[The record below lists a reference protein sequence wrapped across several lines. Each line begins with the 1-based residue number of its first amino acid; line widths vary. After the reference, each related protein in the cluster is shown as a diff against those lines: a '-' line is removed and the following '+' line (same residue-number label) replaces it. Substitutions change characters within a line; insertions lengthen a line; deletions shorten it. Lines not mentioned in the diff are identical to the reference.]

1 MTARWLL
8 KITAMN
14 CGATTRRLPGT
25 MRSRIQM
32 NSPSNKPVQ
41 MISFVYALLT
51 FSVLRDF
58 IIAVLLL
65 LPLAIFAQ
73 DLDDT
78 ERMLRELSE
87 APGVSGYEEPAA
99 QVFMK
104 YLKPYADELQ
114 RDRLGSVIAIKK
126 GTAES
131 PRVMIDA
138 HLDEIGFMVKRLD
151 ENGFVKFFPL
161 GWNFSQQLLDHRV
174 IIHTRNGP
182 VLGVINTGPDIDE
195 SKIILR
201 EEMWID
207 VGVENRVEAEALGIQ
222 PADPITHESKFA
234 VMNNRK
240 FLLGKAWDDRIGL
253 GVIIGVLK
261 NLAREKHPN
270 MVFATG
276 AVQEEITLSGAK
288 TVVEAVKPD
297 IAITLDIDVTSD
309 LPVNTSI
316 DYAQPVLGKGV
327 VFILHTSEMLPHV
340 KLRQWVQS
348 IAAELKIPHQF
359 MLEEGGGTD
368 AGPIHKWNL
377 GVPTLDLVISQRY
390 YHSANGII
398 HRDDY
403 ESAVKLITEVVKRL
417 DKKILDA
424 LTFKPLE

>member
-1 MTARWLL
+1 MIRQVKRAQFRQFVVAFAVMTPL
-8 KITAMN
+8 M
-14 CGATTRRLPGT
+14 G
-25 MRSRIQM
+25 
-32 NSPSNKPVQ
+32 
-41 MISFVYALLT
+41 
-51 FSVLRDF
+51 FSQV
-58 IIAVLLL
+58 
-65 LPLAIFAQ
+65 
-73 DLDDT
+73 LDDT
-78 ERMLRELSE
+78 EKMLRDLSE

-104 YLKPYADELQ
+104 YLKPHVDELQ
-114 RDRLGSVIAIKK
+114 RDNLGSVIGVKK
-126 GTAES
+126 GAANS

-138 HLDEIGFMVKRLD
+138 HLDEIGFMVKRID

-174 IIHTRNGP
+174 IIHTRKGE
-182 VLGVINTGPDIDE
+182 VLGVINTGPDIHED
-195 SKIILR
+195 KIISR

-207 VGVENRVEAEALGIQ
+207 IGVASKAEAEALGIQ
-222 PADPITHESKFA
+222 PGDPVTHESKFA
-234 VMNNRK
+234 VMANRK

-253 GVIIGVLK
+253 AVIIGVMQ
-261 NLAREKHPN
+261 NLAKEKHPN
-270 MVFATG
+270 TVFATG
-276 AVQEEITLSGAK
+276 AVQEENTLAGAK

-309 LPVNTSI
+309 LPANTSE

-327 VFILHTSEMLPHV
+327 VIILHTSEMLPHV

-348 IAAELKIPHQF
+348 VADELKIPYQF

-368 AGPIHKWNL
+368 AGPIHKWNM

-403 ESAVKLITEVVKRL
+403 ESAVRLITEVVRQL
-417 DKKILDA
+417 DGKKLND
-424 LTFKPLE
+424 LSFKPLR

>member
-1 MTARWLL
+1 MIRQVKRAQFRRFVVAFAVMTPL
-8 KITAMN
+8 M
-14 CGATTRRLPGT
+14 G
-25 MRSRIQM
+25 
-32 NSPSNKPVQ
+32 
-41 MISFVYALLT
+41 
-51 FSVLRDF
+51 FSQV
-58 IIAVLLL
+58 
-65 LPLAIFAQ
+65 
-73 DLDDT
+73 LDDT
-78 ERMLRELSE
+78 EKMLRDLSE

-104 YLKPYADELQ
+104 YLKPHVDELQ
-114 RDRLGSVIAIKK
+114 RDNLGSVIGVKK
-126 GTAES
+126 GAANS

-138 HLDEIGFMVKRLD
+138 HLDEIGFMVKRID

-174 IIHTRNGP
+174 IIHTRKGE
-182 VLGVINTGPDIDE
+182 VLGVINTGPDIHED
-195 SKIILR
+195 KIISR

-207 VGVENRVEAEALGIQ
+207 IGVASKAEAEALGIQ
-222 PADPITHESKFA
+222 PGDPVTHESKFA
-234 VMNNRK
+234 VMANRK

-253 GVIIGVLK
+253 AVIIGVMQ
-261 NLAREKHPN
+261 NLAKEKHPN
-270 MVFATG
+270 TVFATG
-276 AVQEEITLSGAK
+276 AVQEENTLAGAK

-309 LPVNTSI
+309 LPANTSE

-327 VFILHTSEMLPHV
+327 VIILHTSEMLPHV

-348 IAAELKIPHQF
+348 VADELKIPYQF

-368 AGPIHKWNL
+368 AGPIHKWNM

-403 ESAVKLITEVVKRL
+403 ESAVRLITEVVRQL
-417 DKKILDA
+417 DGKKLNN
-424 LTFKPLE
+424 LSFKPLR

>member
-1 MTARWLL
+1 
-8 KITAMN
+8 
-14 CGATTRRLPGT
+14 
-25 MRSRIQM
+25 MRKTIP
-32 NSPSNKPVQ
+32 N
-41 MISFVYALLT
+41 
-51 FSVLRDF
+51 F
-58 IIAVLLL
+58 IIALL
-65 LPLAIFAQ
+65 LPALNALFSQ

-78 ERMLRELSE
+78 ERMLKELSE

-114 RDRLGSVIAIKK
+114 RDKLGGVIAIKR
-126 GTAES
+126 GTAEG

-138 HLDEIGFMVKRLD
+138 HLDEIGFMVKRVD

-174 IIHTRNGP
+174 IIHTRKGP
-182 VLGVINTGPDIDE
+182 VLGVLNTGPDINED
-195 SKIILR
+195 KIIPR
-201 EEMWID
+201 EDMWID
-207 VGVENRVEAEALGIQ
+207 VGVEHRAEAEALGIQ
-222 PADPITHESKFA
+222 PGDPVTHESKFA
-234 VMNNRK
+234 VMANRK

-261 NLAREKHPN
+261 NLAKEKHPN

-276 AVQEEITLSGAK
+276 SVQEEITLAGAK

-309 LPVNTSI
+309 LPANTSV

-327 VFILHTSEMLPHV
+327 VIILHTAEMLPHV

-348 IAAELKIPHQF
+348 LAEELKIPHQF

-403 ESAVKLITEVVKRL
+403 ESTVRLITEIAKRL
-417 DKKILDA
+417 DKNALDD
-424 LTFKPLE
+424 LVFKSLK

>member
-1 MTARWLL
+1 
-8 KITAMN
+8 MN
-14 CGATTRRLPGT
+14 LR
-25 MRSRIQM
+25 
-32 NSPSNKPVQ
+32 SNKALQ
-41 MISFVYALLT
+41 KRSMVYPLLT
-51 FSVLRDF
+51 LAIRLSFAG
-58 IIAVLLL
+58 AVLLAV
-65 LPLAIFAQ
+65 PPATFSQ
-73 DLDDT
+73 DLDET
-78 ERMLRELSE
+78 EKMLKALSE

-99 QVFMK
+99 QVFMQ
-104 YLKPYADELQ
+104 YLKPLADELQ

-126 GTAES
+126 GAAES
-131 PRVMIDA
+131 PRIMIDA

-151 ENGFVKFFPL
+151 ENGFIKFFPL

-174 IIHTRNGP
+174 IIHTRKGP
-182 VLGVINTGPDIDE
+182 VLGVLNTGPDIDE
-195 SKIILR
+195 EKIIPR
-201 EEMWID
+201 EDMWID
-207 VGVENRVEAEALGIQ
+207 IGVASRAEAEALGIQ
-222 PADPITHESKFA
+222 PGDPITHESKFA
-234 VMNNRK
+234 LLANRK

-261 NLAREKHPN
+261 NLAGAKHPN

-276 AVQEEITLSGAK
+276 SVQEEITLSGAK

-309 LPVNTSI
+309 LPAYTSE

-327 VFILHTSEMLPHV
+327 VIILHTSEMLPHV

-348 IAAELKIPHQF
+348 VADELKIPYQF

-403 ESAVKLITEVVKRL
+403 ESAVRLIAEVVKRL
-417 DKKILDA
+417 NKNVLDE
-424 LTFKPLE
+424 LMFKPLSR

>member
-1 MTARWLL
+1 
-8 KITAMN
+8 
-14 CGATTRRLPGT
+14 
-25 MRSRIQM
+25 M
-32 NSPSNKPVQ
+32 NSRSNKSIQ
-41 MISFVYALLT
+41 KISFVYALFIFSICLSCLITVLT
-51 FSVLRDF
+51 PLTTFAQELDPTEKMLRD
-58 IIAVLLL
+58 
-65 LPLAIFAQ
+65 
-73 DLDDT
+73 
-78 ERMLRELSE
+78 LSE

-99 QVFMK
+99 QVFMQ
-104 YLKPYADELQ
+104 YLKPYVDELR
-114 RDRLGSVIAIKK
+114 RDHLGGVIGVKK
-126 GTAES
+126 GDSES

-138 HLDEIGFMVKRLD
+138 HLDEIGFMVKRID
-151 ENGFVKFFPL
+151 ENGFIKFFPL
-161 GWNFSQQLLDHRV
+161 GWNFSQPLLDRRV
-174 IIHTRNGP
+174 VIHTRKGP
-182 VLGVINTGPDIDE
+182 VIGVMNTGPEIDE
-195 SKIILR
+195 SRIIRR

-207 VGVENRVEAEALGIQ
+207 IGVENRTEAETLGIQ
-222 PADPITHESKFA
+222 PGDPITHESKFA
-234 VMNNRK
+234 LMANRK

-261 NLAREKHPN
+261 NLARARHPN
-270 MVFATG
+270 SVFATG

-309 LPVNTSI
+309 LPANTSA

-348 IAAELKIPHQF
+348 IAEEMKIPHQF

-403 ESAVKLITEVVKRL
+403 ESAVRLITEVVKRL
-417 DKKILDA
+417 DKNMLEE
-424 LTFKPLE
+424 LRFKPLE

>member
-1 MTARWLL
+1 MKKSILRFVITVLLMTPLA
-8 KITAMN
+8 
-14 CGATTRRLPGT
+14 
-25 MRSRIQM
+25 
-32 NSPSNKPVQ
+32 
-41 MISFVYALLT
+41 T
-51 FSVLRDF
+51 FSQDF
-58 IIAVLLL
+58 
-65 LPLAIFAQ
+65 
-73 DLDDT
+73 DDT
-78 ERMLRELSE
+78 EKMLKELSE

-104 YLKPYADELQ
+104 YLKLYADELQ
-114 RDRLGSVIAIKK
+114 RDKLGSVIAIKK
-126 GTAES
+126 GAAES
-131 PRVMIDA
+131 PRIMIDA

-174 IIHTRNGP
+174 IIHTRKGP
-182 VLGVINTGPDIDE
+182 VLGVLNTGPDIDE
-195 SKIILR
+195 EKLISR
-201 EEMWID
+201 EDMWID
-207 VGVENRVEAEALGIQ
+207 IGVENRAEAEALGIQ
-222 PADPITHESKFA
+222 PGDPITHESKFA
-234 VMNNRK
+234 LMANRK

-261 NLAREKHPN
+261 NLAGAKHPN
-270 MVFATG
+270 TVFGAG

-309 LPVNTSI
+309 LPAYTSE

-327 VFILHTSEMLPHV
+327 VIILHTSEMLPHV

-348 IAAELKIPHQF
+348 VADELKIPYQF

-403 ESAVKLITEVVKRL
+403 ESAVCLITEAVKRL
-417 DKKILDA
+417 DKNVLDE
-424 LTFKPLE
+424 LMFKPLSK

>member
-1 MTARWLL
+1 MQELL
-8 KITAMN
+8 YVK
-14 CGATTRRLPGT
+14 R
-25 MRSRIQM
+25 
-32 NSPSNKPVQ
+32 
-41 MISFVYALLT
+41 
-51 FSVLRDF
+51 
-58 IIAVLLL
+58 IIAVMLTFLVSANMSL
-65 LPLAIFAQ
+65 SQ

-78 ERMLRELSE
+78 EKMLKELSE

-126 GTAES
+126 GATNA
-131 PRVMIDA
+131 PRIMIDA
-138 HLDEIGFMVKRLD
+138 HLDEIGFMVKRID
-151 ENGFVKFFPL
+151 ENGFIKFFPL

-174 IIHTRNGP
+174 IIHTRKGA
-182 VLGVINTGPDIDE
+182 VLGVLSTGPDIDE
-195 SKIILR
+195 EKIIPR
-201 EEMWID
+201 EDMWID
-207 VGVENRVEAEALGIQ
+207 VGVDSRAEAEALGIQ
-222 PADPITHESKFA
+222 PGDPITHESKFA
-234 VMNNRK
+234 LLANRK

-261 NLAREKHPN
+261 NLAGAKHPN
-270 MVFATG
+270 TVFGTG

-288 TVVEAVKPD
+288 TVVETVKPD

-309 LPVNTSI
+309 LPAYTSE

-327 VFILHTSEMLPHV
+327 VIILHTAEMLPHV

-348 IAAELKIPHQF
+348 VADDLKIPYQF

-390 YHSANGII
+390 YHAANGII

-403 ESAVKLITEVVKRL
+403 ESAVRLITEIVKRL
-417 DKKILDA
+417 DTGKMDELMFKA
-424 LTFKPLE
+424 LK

>member
-1 MTARWLL
+1 MLALAPCL
-8 KITAMN
+8 
-14 CGATTRRLPGT
+14 
-25 MRSRIQM
+25 
-32 NSPSNKPVQ
+32 VQ
-41 MISFVYALLT
+41 
-51 FSVLRDF
+51 
-58 IIAVLLL
+58 
-65 LPLAIFAQ
+65 AQ
-73 DLDDT
+73 ELDDT
-78 ERMLRELSE
+78 EKMLRDLSE

-104 YLKPYADELQ
+104 YLKPHVDELQ
-114 RDRLGSVIAIKK
+114 RDNLGSVIGVKK
-126 GTAES
+126 GTANS

-138 HLDEIGFMVKRLD
+138 HLDEIGFMVKRID

-174 IIHTRNGP
+174 IIHTRTGE
-182 VLGVINTGPDIDE
+182 VLGVINTGPDIQED
-195 SKIILR
+195 KIIPR

-207 VGVENRVEAEALGIQ
+207 IGVASKAEAEALGIQ
-222 PADPITHESKFA
+222 PGDPVTHESKFA
-234 VMNNRK
+234 VMANRR

-253 GVIIGVLK
+253 AVIIGVMQ
-261 NLAREKHPN
+261 NLATEKHPN
-270 MVFATG
+270 TVFATG
-276 AVQEEITLSGAK
+276 AVQEENTLAGAK

-309 LPVNTSI
+309 LPANTSE

-327 VFILHTSEMLPHV
+327 VIILHTSEMLPHV
-340 KLRQWVQS
+340 KLRQWVQNV
-348 IAAELKIPHQF
+348 ADELKIPYQF

-368 AGPIHKWNL
+368 AGPIHKWHT

-417 DKKILDA
+417 DGRKLDELSFKA
-424 LTFKPLE
+424 LR

>member
-1 MTARWLL
+1 MKILFILNLILL
-8 KITAMN
+8 IAPSFITA
-14 CGATTRRLPGT
+14 
-25 MRSRIQM
+25 QE
-32 NSPSNKPVQ
+32 
-41 MISFVYALLT
+41 
-51 FSVLRDF
+51 
-58 IIAVLLL
+58 
-65 LPLAIFAQ
+65 
-73 DLDDT
+73 LDDT
-78 ERMLRELSE
+78 EKMLRELSE

-104 YLKPYADELQ
+104 YLKPYANELQ
-114 RDRLGSVIAIKK
+114 RDKLGGVIAIKK
-126 GTAES
+126 GTADG

-138 HLDEIGFMVKRLD
+138 HLDEIGFMVKRID

-174 IIHTRNGP
+174 IIHTRKGP

-195 SKIILR
+195 EKIIPR
-201 EEMWID
+201 EDMWID
-207 VGVENRVEAEALGIQ
+207 VGVESRAEAEALGIQ
-222 PADPITHESKFA
+222 PADPIAHESKFA
-234 VMNNRK
+234 VMANKK

-253 GVIIGVLK
+253 GIIIGVLK
-261 NLAREKHPN
+261 NLAKESHPN
-270 MVFATG
+270 MVFGTG

-309 LPVNTSI
+309 LPTNTSA

-327 VFILHTSEMLPHV
+327 VIILHTSEMLPHV

-348 IAAELKIPHQF
+348 VADEMKIPYQF

-377 GVPTLDLVISQRY
+377 GVPTLDLIISQRY

-403 ESAVKLITEVVKRL
+403 ESAVRLITETVKRL
-417 DKKILDA
+417 DRRILEE
-424 LTFKPLE
+424 LMFKTPK

>member
-1 MTARWLL
+1 MKKT
-8 KITAMN
+8 IPT
-14 CGATTRRLPGT
+14 
-25 MRSRIQM
+25 
-32 NSPSNKPVQ
+32 
-41 MISFVYALLT
+41 
-51 FSVLRDF
+51 F
-58 IIAVLLL
+58 IIALLL
-65 LPLAIFAQ
+65 SALNALFSQ

-78 ERMLRELSE
+78 EKMLQELSE

-104 YLKPYADELQ
+104 YLKPLVDELQ
-114 RDRLGSVIAIKK
+114 RDNLGGVIAIKK
-126 GTAES
+126 GTADG

-138 HLDEIGFMVKRLD
+138 HLDEIGFMVKRID

-174 IIHTRNGP
+174 IIHTRQGP
-182 VLGVINTGPDIDE
+182 VLGVLNTGPDIAED
-195 SKIILR
+195 KIIPR
-201 EEMWID
+201 ADMWID
-207 VGVENRVEAEALGIQ
+207 VGVENRAEAEALGIQ

-234 VMNNRK
+234 VLNNRK

-261 NLAREKHPN
+261 NLIKEKHQN

-276 AVQEEITLSGAK
+276 SVQEEITLAGAK
-288 TVVEAVKPD
+288 TTVEAVKPD
-297 IAITLDIDVTSD
+297 IAITLDIDVTND
-309 LPVNTSI
+309 LPANTSI

-327 VFILHTSEMLPHV
+327 VIILHTAEMLPHV

-348 IAAELKIPHQF
+348 LAEELKIPHQF

-403 ESAVKLITEVVKRL
+403 ESTVRLITEIVKRL
-417 DKKILDA
+417 NKNTLDE
-424 LTFKPLE
+424 LVFKPLK

>member
-1 MTARWLL
+1 
-8 KITAMN
+8 MN
-14 CGATTRRLPGT
+14 GFGFDIYL
-25 MRSRIQM
+25 
-32 NSPSNKPVQ
+32 SNKPK
-41 MISFVYALLT
+41 MKKSILRFV
-51 FSVLRDF
+51 
-58 IIAVLLL
+58 IAVLVVT
-65 LPLAIFAQ
+65 PVATFSQ
-73 DLDDT
+73 DLDET
-78 ERMLRELSE
+78 EKMLRELSE

-114 RDRLGSVIAIKK
+114 RDKLGGVIAIKK
-126 GTAES
+126 GTADG

-138 HLDEIGFMVKRLD
+138 HLDEIGFMVKRVD

-174 IIHTRNGP
+174 IIHTRKGS
-182 VLGVINTGPDIDE
+182 VLGVINTGPDINE
-195 SKIILR
+195 KEVIAR
-201 EEMWID
+201 EDMWID
-207 VGVENRVEAEALGIQ
+207 IGVETRAEAEALGIQ

-234 VMNNRK
+234 VMANRK

-253 GVIIGVLK
+253 GVIIGVMK
-261 NLAREKHPN
+261 NLAAAKHPN
-270 MVFATG
+270 IVFATG

-288 TVVEAVKPD
+288 TVVEAVRPD

-309 LPVNTSI
+309 LPANTSV

-348 IAAELKIPHQF
+348 VAAELQIPHQF

-403 ESAVKLITEVVKRL
+403 ESAVRLITEIIKRL
-417 DKKILDA
+417 DKITVDNLRFKA
-424 LTFKPLE
+424 LK

>member
-1 MTARWLL
+1 MKNITFYTLL
-8 KITAMN
+8 K
-14 CGATTRRLPGT
+14 
-25 MRSRIQM
+25 
-32 NSPSNKPVQ
+32 
-41 MISFVYALLT
+41 FVLLA
-51 FSVLRDF
+51 SLV
-58 IIAVLLL
+58 IAVSLIT
-65 LPLAIFAQ
+65 PIASFTQ
-73 DLDDT
+73 ELDET
-78 ERMLRELSE
+78 EKMLRELSE
-87 APGVSGYEEPAA
+87 ASGVSGYEEPAA

-114 RDRLGSVIAIKK
+114 RDKLGGVIAIKK
-126 GTAES
+126 GTAIG

-138 HLDEIGFMVKRLD
+138 HLDEIGFMVKRID

-174 IIHTRNGP
+174 IIHTRKGP

-195 SKIILR
+195 NKIIPR
-201 EEMWID
+201 EDMWID
-207 VGVENRVEAEALGIQ
+207 VGVETRAEAEALGIQ

-234 VMNNRK
+234 LLANRK

-253 GVIIGVLK
+253 AVIIGVLK
-261 NLAREKHPN
+261 NLAKEKHPN
-270 MVFATG
+270 TVFATG

-309 LPVNTSI
+309 LPANTSE

-340 KLRQWVQS
+340 KLRQWVQNV
-348 IAAELKIPHQF
+348 AEEQKIPHQF

-390 YHSANGII
+390 YHAANGVI

-403 ESAVKLITEVVKRL
+403 ESAVRLITEIIKRL
-417 DKKILDA
+417 DKNTVDDLM
-424 LTFKPLE
+424 FKPLK

>member
-1 MTARWLL
+1 MNRFRFYKKNIHLL
-8 KITAMN
+8 VIGLLVVN
-14 CGATTRRLPGT
+14 RL
-25 MRSRIQM
+25 
-32 NSPSNKPVQ
+32 
-41 MISFVYALLT
+41 AH
-51 FSVLRDF
+51 
-58 IIAVLLL
+58 
-65 LPLAIFAQ
+65 AQ
-73 DLDDT
+73 DLDET
-78 ERMLRELSE
+78 EKMLRDLSE

-99 QVFMK
+99 QVFMR
-104 YLKPYADELQ
+104 YLRPYADELQ
-114 RDRLGSVIAIKK
+114 RDHLGGVIAVKK

-161 GWNFSQQLLDHRV
+161 GWNFSQQMLDHRV
-174 IIHTRNGP
+174 IIHTRKGP
-182 VLGVINTGPDIDE
+182 VLGVINTGPDIKAAE
-195 SKIILR
+195 LIKR
-201 EEMWID
+201 EDMWVD
-207 VGVENRVEAEALGIQ
+207 VGVASRAEAEALGIQ
-222 PADPITHESKFA
+222 PGDAVTHESKFA
-234 VMNNRK
+234 VLANRK
-240 FLLGKAWDDRIGL
+240 FLLGKAWDDRIGM

-261 NLAREKHPN
+261 NLAKERHPN
-270 MVFATG
+270 TVFGTG

-288 TVVEAVKPD
+288 TIVAAVQPD

-309 LPVNTSI
+309 LPAYTSA

-327 VFILHTSEMLPHV
+327 VIILHTAEMLPHV

-348 IAAELKIPHQF
+348 IAEELKIPYQF

-403 ESAVKLITEVVKRL
+403 ESAVRLITEVVKRL
-417 DKKILDA
+417 DKKAVEELR
-424 LTFKPLE
+424 FKTSQ

>member
-1 MTARWLL
+1 MIRQVKRAQFRRFVVAFAVMTPL
-8 KITAMN
+8 M
-14 CGATTRRLPGT
+14 G
-25 MRSRIQM
+25 
-32 NSPSNKPVQ
+32 
-41 MISFVYALLT
+41 
-51 FSVLRDF
+51 FSQV
-58 IIAVLLL
+58 
-65 LPLAIFAQ
+65 
-73 DLDDT
+73 LDDT
-78 ERMLRELSE
+78 EKMLRDLSE

-104 YLKPYADELQ
+104 YLKPHVDELQ
-114 RDRLGSVIAIKK
+114 RDNLGSVIGVKK
-126 GTAES
+126 GAANS

-138 HLDEIGFMVKRLD
+138 HLDEIGFMVKRID

-174 IIHTRNGP
+174 IIHTRKGE
-182 VLGVINTGPDIDE
+182 VLGVINTGPDIHED
-195 SKIILR
+195 KIISR

-207 VGVENRVEAEALGIQ
+207 IGVASKAEAEALGIQ
-222 PADPITHESKFA
+222 PGDPVTHESKFA
-234 VMNNRK
+234 VMANRK

-253 GVIIGVLK
+253 AVIIGVMQ
-261 NLAREKHPN
+261 NLAKEKHPN
-270 MVFATG
+270 TVFATG
-276 AVQEEITLSGAK
+276 AVQEENTLAGAK

-309 LPVNTSI
+309 LPANTSE

-327 VFILHTSEMLPHV
+327 VIILHTSEMLPHV

-348 IAAELKIPHQF
+348 VADELKIPYQF

-368 AGPIHKWNL
+368 AGPIHKWNM

-403 ESAVKLITEVVKRL
+403 ESAVRLITEVVRQL
-417 DKKILDA
+417 DGKKLND
-424 LTFKPLE
+424 LSFKPLR